1 MRGLKRGII
10 FVFVLLAFSFSVSA
24 IDDLIS
30 LQGNVQQGTANLAS
44 GNLTVYIYDAIAG
57 GNLVWN
63 STLDSTGQYNNSIV
77 SGKYDVT
84 LGNSST
90 NVLNLEYGQL
100 YYVEMYVNSEKFS
113 FGGSDRQILQSSVG
127 QINASFINP
136 GQINVTH
143 LNGNI
148 TFSYIT
154 GGENVVF
161 SNTSTTFT
169 NGNNLTLGVGGW
181 FKGLFNWVIDS
192 SSAYL
197 TFNGTTLTFNEAQ
210 LNTTIDSRTA
220 DDISSTI
227 ANNTYRKLDS
237 NLFNQQLNTTDIV
250 YFSQLNASQ
259 LFANGVNVSQWLFNQ
274 SNIAFNYNQTAP
286 ANVYTDS
293 ATANLI
299 SSTIGNNTYML
310 IDKNVFDQQLNTTSG
325 VLFSELNVTN
335 VLRVGTTLL
344 QADNT
349 GTLNISGTTN
359 FNNGWQSGG
368 VSISGGSIYVQT
380 LYAVNI
386 TSLGV
391 SDLEINGTIL
401 PDNLFNNTFDIGNT
415 SLVWRDGYFGREI
428 YISGVAVSPWLFNQ
442 SNIAFNYNQT
452 APANVY
458 SDARF
463 LSNFQTSFNSN
474 ITPLDLVNSVQGNLS
489 YANIQWNYN
498 QTIMRNIFNQDLNKS
513 SKVVFEEFNVTNA
526 SGSVGLYQ
534 GQNTYVGIGT
544 ASPATPL
551 QIFNSGVS
559 TTLGQ
564 LSNNLRLE
572 NTQNTVVD
580 AGNEISFKGAGTDL
594 NTAIYGAISAPLT
607 AAGSGG
613 SEGYISFSTKTKGA
627 TALTEAMRITSAGK
641 VGIGTKSP
649 GQPLE
654 IASGAPT
661 IRFNET
667 DQAVPWDLTMSGGVI
682 YFKDTGTSGRK
693 VNFRDGSNVDVLT
706 IDTGN
711 EKVGIGTS
719 SPTAPLE
726 VGTYFNITTTA
737 IRFGSQ
743 GFPFQPL
750 TSGSTQGLAI
760 GFPNTNVGRLA
771 VLGNLSADFF
781 LISNNATTN
790 AKVFSLENNNNFVHF
805 AKRADAGATT
815 KIMSIDL
822 INSRLGIG
830 TATPTQ
836 KLDVAG
842 NVNISTL
849 GGNISLGG
857 GRIYWDNPNSR
868 LVIKVS

>member
-30 LQGNVQQGTANLAS
+30 LQGNVQQGTVNLAS

-77 SGKYDVT
+77 SGKYDVM

-169 NGNNLTLGVGGW
+169 DGNNLTLGVGGW

-197 TFNGTTLTFNEAQ
+197 TFNGTTLTFDEAQ

-274 SNIAFNYNQTAP
+274 SAIAFNYNQTAP

-293 ATANLI
+293 ATASLI

-368 VSISGGSIYVQT
+368 VSISGGSVYVQT

-391 SDLEINGTIL
+391 SNLNINGSLL
-401 PDNLFNNTFDIGNT
+401 PDSGFNNTFDVGNLT
-415 SLVWRDGYFGREI
+415 SQWRNGYFGTEV
-428 YISGVAVSPWLFNQ
+428 YINSQAVSPWLFNQ
-442 SNIAFNYNQT
+442 SAIAFNYNQT

-463 LSNFQTSFNSN
+463 LSNFQSSFNSN
-474 ITPLDLVNSVQGNLS
+474 ITPLDLVNSIQGNLS
-489 YANIQWNYN
+489 YANIQWDYN

-534 GQNTYVGIGT
+534 GQNTNVGIGT
-544 ASPATPL
+544 ASPVALLHIGVPGASPGATTGL
-551 QIFNSGVS
+551 RISSYGNAIGLSEYVSNSGHIYFDS
-559 TTLGQ
+559 TIDDNTYNTYFRMRTLGTPVNI
-564 LSNNLRLE
+564 LTLL
-572 NTQNTVVD
+572 
-580 AGNEISFKGAGTDL
+580 GT
-594 NTAIYGAISAPLT
+594 
-607 AAGSGG
+607 
-613 SEGYISFSTKTKGA
+613 
-627 TALTEAMRITSAGK
+627 GK
-641 VGIGTKSP
+641 VGIGTATPTEK
-649 GQPLE
+649 LE
-654 IASGAPT
+654 VIGNISISGVKTFKEDNINQNGNNNYYTLFRIPTTSLADYRQIRLWGHWAETPYTGTGGNEQQANFDIHIQADASDTYPSWSATYSGSGDTNTYNLRLREDDTNSYILEAKGGFYSAHSFEVNWASTVFAPT
-661 IRFNET
+661 F
-667 DQAVPWDLTMSGGVI
+667 S
-682 YFKDTGTSGRK
+682 DTGTSDGESDGIIP
-693 VNFRDGSNVDVLT
+693 VNKNSFMGAVTVNGSV
-706 IDTGN
+706 
-711 EKVGIGTS
+711 
-719 SPTAPLE
+719 
-726 VGTYFNITTTA
+726 
-737 IRFGSQ
+737 
-743 GFPFQPL
+743 
-750 TSGSTQGLAI
+750 
-760 GFPNTNVGRLA
+760 
-771 VLGNLSADFF
+771 
-781 LISNNATTN
+781 
-790 AKVFSLENNNNFVHF
+790 
-805 AKRADAGATT
+805 
-815 KIMSIDL
+815 
-822 INSRLGIG
+822 GIG

-857 GRIYWDNPNSR
+857 GSIYWDNPNSR

>member
-30 LQGNVQQGTANLAS
+30 LQGNVQQGTTNLAS
-44 GNLTVYIYDAIAG
+44 GNLTIYIYDAIAG

-77 SGKYDVT
+77 SGKYDVM

-148 TFSYIT
+148 TFTYIT

-169 NGNNLTLGVGGW
+169 SGNNLTLGVGGW

-227 ANNTYRKLDS
+227 A
-237 NLFNQQLNTTDIV
+237 
-250 YFSQLNASQ
+250 
-259 LFANGVNVSQWLFNQ
+259 
-274 SNIAFNYNQTAP
+274 
-286 ANVYTDS
+286 
-293 ATANLI
+293 
-299 SSTIGNNTYML
+299 NNTYML

-368 VSISGGSIYVQT
+368 VSISGGSVYVQT

-401 PDNLFNNTFDIGNT
+401 PDNLFNNTFDIGNA

-463 LSNFQTSFNSN
+463 LSNFQSSFNSN
-474 ITPLDLVNSVQGNLS
+474 ITPLDLVNSIQGNLS

-544 ASPATPL
+544 ATPATPL
-551 QIFNSGVS
+551 QV
-559 TTLGQ
+559 TTA
-564 LSNNLRLE
+564 
-572 NTQNTVVD
+572 D
-580 AGNEISFKGAGTDL
+580 ALPSIKIGDVT
-594 NTAIYGAISAPLT
+594 TASSPTLYLQ
-607 AAGSGG
+607 AGSGAKG
-613 SEGYISFSTKTKGA
+613 FKISHNQMVSGADFTFSTANGGT
-627 TALTEAMRITSAGK
+627 TFTTPVMVLLNDGK

-654 IASGAPT
+654 IASAAAA

-667 DQAVPWDLTMSGGVI
+667 DQAVPFDIFMSGGELF
-682 YFKDTGTSGRK
+682 FKDTGTSGRK
-693 VNFRDGSNVDVLT
+693 VKFRDGSNVDVLT
-706 IDTGN
+706 IDIGN
-711 EKVGIGTS
+711 EKV
-719 SPTAPLE
+719 
-726 VGTYFNITTTA
+726 
-737 IRFGSQ
+737 
-743 GFPFQPL
+743 
-750 TSGSTQGLAI
+750 
-760 GFPNTNVGRLA
+760 
-771 VLGNLSADFF
+771 
-781 LISNNATTN
+781 
-790 AKVFSLENNNNFVHF
+790 
-805 AKRADAGATT
+805 
-815 KIMSIDL
+815 
-822 INSRLGIG
+822 GIG

-842 NVNISTL
+842 NINISTF
-849 GGNISLGG
+849 GANISLGG
-857 GRIYWDNPNSR
+857 GMIYWDNPNSR
-868 LVIKVS
+868 LVIKFS

>member
-77 SGKYDVT
+77 SGKYDVM

-148 TFSYIT
+148 TFTYIT

-237 NLFNQQLNTTDIV
+237 NLFN
-250 YFSQLNASQ
+250 
-259 LFANGVNVSQWLFNQ
+259 
-274 SNIAFNYNQTAP
+274 
-286 ANVYTDS
+286 
-293 ATANLI
+293 
-299 SSTIGNNTYML
+299 
-310 IDKNVFDQQLNTTSG
+310 QQLNTTSG

-401 PDNLFNNTFDIGNT
+401 PDNLFNNTFDIGNA

-463 LSNFQTSFNSN
+463 LSNFQSSFNSN
-474 ITPLDLVNSVQGNLS
+474 ITPLDLVNSIQGNLS

-613 SEGYISFSTKTKGA
+613 SEGYISFSTKTQGA